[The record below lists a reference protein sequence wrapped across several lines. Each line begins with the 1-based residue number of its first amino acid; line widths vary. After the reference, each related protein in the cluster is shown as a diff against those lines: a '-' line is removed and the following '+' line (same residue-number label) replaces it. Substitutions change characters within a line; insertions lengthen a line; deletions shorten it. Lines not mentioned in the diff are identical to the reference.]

1 MLFITSHWI
10 SFLWLFSLFFPPLRV
25 GGVCVCG
32 RIETVNNGSHLIL
45 HVKKSRYVKISDFGK
60 QEHVE
65 SEKGNLQPYNQTV
78 GVVHTGLSFGNL
90 DVMSLGLYL
99 YS

>member
-1 MLFITSHWI
+1 M
-10 SFLWLFSLFFPPLRV
+10 
-25 GGVCVCG
+25 CG
-32 RIETVNNGSHLIL
+32 QTETVNNGSLLIL
-45 HVKKSRYVKISDFGK
+45 HVKKSRCVKISDFGK

-65 SEKGNLQPYNQTV
+65 SEKENLQPSNQTV
-78 GVVHTGLSFGNL
+78 EVVHTGLSFGNS